1 MVATS
6 YFMYLYTVETY
17 TKNINGIADI
27 HIQENVHNK
36 IATYYYNKIR

>member
-1 MVATS
+1 MAAPS

-17 TKNINGIADI
+17 TKNINGIVDI
-27 HIQENVHNK
+27 HIQENFQNN